1 VAITGAA
8 GGRIRR
14 PVGQRY
20 PTTPTNERRA
30 KDEGDGVTT
39 LEKAPVNPAVTP
51 VVLGGARG
59 GPDVPTLRKDRYW
72 VQPVVTVTVLTAFVA
87 YASWA
92 AFVNKNY
99 YAGAALHR
107 DLISPFYSPC
117 LTGSCVPG
125 SHPGT
130 VITWWTISPALLIL
144 IFPLGFRMTC
154 YYYRKAYYRGFW
166 QAPPACAVSDG
177 HASYTGESRFP
188 LILQNVH
195 RYFFYFGLVFNVI
208 LTIDAVMAFRQPG
221 VGIGFSVG
229 TAVLIINASL
239 LWLYSLSCHAC
250 RHLCGGGVKQ
260 FSRSPIRH
268 RLWKTLTPLNARHM
282 LFAWMS
288 LVFVA
293 LTDLYVRLVASGAIH
308 DYGFH
313 F

>member
-1 VAITGAA
+1 L
-8 GGRIRR
+8 
-14 PVGQRY
+14 
-20 PTTPTNERRA
+20 
-30 KDEGDGVTT
+30 TT
-39 LEKAPVNPAVTP
+39 LEDAKVTP

-59 GPDVPTLRKDRYW
+59 GPSVPTLRKDRW
-72 VQPVVTVTVLTAFVA
+72 WIQPVVTVTVLTAFVG

-99 YAGAALHR
+99 FAGPELHR

-117 LTGSCVPG
+117 LTESCVPG
-125 SHPGT
+125 SHPGS
-130 VITWWTISPALLIL
+130 VISWWTISPALLIL
-144 IFPLGFRMTC
+144 IFPLGFRLTC
-154 YYYRKAYYRGFW
+154 YYYRKAYYRSFW
-166 QAPPACAVSDG
+166 LAPPACAVSDAHG
-177 HASYTGESRFP
+177 SYSGETRFP
-188 LILQNVH
+188 LLFQNIH

-221 VGIGFSVG
+221 IGIGFSVG

-260 FSRSPIRH
+260 FSKSPLRH
-268 RLWKTLTPLNARHM
+268 RVWKTLTPLNAKHM
-282 LFAWMS
+282 VFAWMS

-293 LTDLYVRLVASGAIH
+293 FTDFYVRLVASGTIH